1 MTQQTMT
8 QTPSE
13 RTYDKLELSSETFWS
28 QTMHE
33 RDASFAEL
41 RAERPITWQPPAY
54 GSLMPD
60 LEDPGY
66 WAVVRHEDIVAVSKA
81 HDVFSSSPYLGGV
94 MFENAPAELLVAT
107 QSILSM
113 DEPEHGVTRS
123 LLHSAF
129 SPRQIRRIEEQ
140 IKLQAAAIVTD
151 LIEDGPHDFVEQVSV
166 RLPLWTI
173 SGMLGVPEE
182 MRSALVKAADD
193 MVGYN
198 DPEYIGDG
206 DPFSCLLG
214 GMMGLHEIAATLIEA
229 RRAKPEDDL
238 MTALVQAEI
247 EGHRL
252 SDDDIK
258 SFFVLLAVAGNDTTR
273 NTTSHAMKALND
285 HPEQKQILIDNFDR
299 AIPGAIEEFIR
310 WASPV
315 MTFRRTAKVDAV
327 VGGVDVEAG
336 DKVVMFYSSGNRD
349 ESVFRDPWTFDIAR
363 NPNQHVGFGG
373 GGPHFCLGNHVARMQ
388 MRALF
393 GELLTRVP
401 TLELGE
407 PEFVTGHFMHA
418 IKRMPCT
425 A

>member
-1 MTQQTMT
+1 MTVAA
-8 QTPSE
+8 PPRSHDE
-13 RTYDKLELSSETFWS
+13 IELSSEAFWS
-28 QTMHE
+28 KPALE
-33 RDASFAEL
+33 RDKAFEVL
-41 RAERPITWQPPAY
+41 RRERPVTWQPRAY

-66 WAVVRHEDIVAVSKA
+66 WAVVRHEDVISVSKA
-81 HDVFSSSPYLGGV
+81 HDVFSSSPHLGGV
-94 MFENAPAELLVAT
+94 MFENAPADLLVAT

-113 DEPEHGVTRS
+113 DEPEHGITRR

-140 IKLQAAAIVTD
+140 ITQQAAAIVTEF
-151 LIEDGPHDFVEQVSV
+151 LEEGPRDFVEQVSM

-182 MRSALVKAADD
+182 LREPMVKAADD

-198 DPEYIGDG
+198 DPEYVGDG

-229 RRAKPEDDL
+229 RRSQPEDDL

-247 EGHRL
+247 DGVRL
-252 SDDDIK
+252 TDDEIK

-273 NTTSHAMKALND
+273 NTTSHAMKALID
-285 HPEQKQILIDNFDR
+285 HPEQKQLLLDDYDR
-299 AIPGAIEEFIR
+299 AIPGAIEEFVR
-310 WASPV
+310 FASPV

-327 VGGVDVEAG
+327 VGGVDIDAG
-336 DKVVMFYSSGNRD
+336 DKVVMFYSSANRD
-349 ESVFRDPWTFDIAR
+349 ESVFQDPWTFDITR
-363 NPNQHVGFGG
+363 NPNPHVGFGG

-388 MRALF
+388 LRALF
-393 GELLTRVP
+393 RELLTRVP

-407 PEFVTGHFMHA
+407 PEFVTGHFMNA
-418 IKRMPCT
+418 IKRMPCS

>member
-1 MTQQTMT
+1 MTVAA
-8 QTPSE
+8 PP
-13 RTYDKLELSSETFWS
+13 RTYDEIELSSEAFWAKS
-28 QTMHE
+28 MRE
-33 RDASFAEL
+33 RDESFGTL
-41 RAERPITWQPPAY
+41 RRERPVTWQPRAY

-66 WAVVRHEDIVAVSKA
+66 WAVVCHQDIVAVSKA
-81 HDVFSSSPYLGGV
+81 HDVFSSSPHLGGV
-94 MFENAPAELLVAT
+94 MFENAPADLLVAT

-113 DEPEHGVTRS
+113 DEPEHGVTRR

-129 SPRQIRRIEEQ
+129 SPRQIRLIEQQ
-140 IKLQAAAIVTD
+140 INQQAAAIVTEF
-151 LIEDGPHDFVEQVSV
+151 LEEGPRDFVEQVSM

-182 MRSALVKAADD
+182 LREPMVNAADD
-193 MVGYN
+193 MTGYN
-198 DPEYIGDG
+198 DPDHRGDT
-206 DPFSCLLG
+206 DPFSCLLRG
-214 GMMGLHEIAATLIEA
+214 VMGLHEIAATLIEA
-229 RRAKPEDDL
+229 RRSKPEDDL

-247 EGHRL
+247 DGVRL
-252 SDDDIK
+252 TDDEIK

-285 HPEQKQILIDNFDR
+285 HPEQKQYLIENYDR

-310 WASPV
+310 WGSPV

-327 VGGVDVEAG
+327 VGGVDIEAG

-349 ESVFRDPWTFDIAR
+349 ETVFQDPWTFDITR
-363 NPNQHVGFGG
+363 NPNPHVGFGG

-388 MRALF
+388 LRALL

-401 TLELGE
+401 TLDVGE
-407 PEFVTGHFMHA
+407 PEFVTGHFVHA
-418 IKRMPCT
+418 IKHMPCT